1 MIENTKASNNS
12 EVPKEIADFVRQ
24 HFSSVSSLEVFL
36 FVRSLLPN
44 GITADDLGLEMRSNS
59 SHAANLLE
67 ELVKKGLLTSETQ
80 NGAKKYFCRTSGKEL
95 SDLYDRLSAVY
106 AQKRF
111 RIINLI
117 YESSLDKLKTF
128 ADAFKIGK

>member
-1 MIENTKASNNS
+1 MLENTKNPNNS

-24 HFSSVSSLEVFL
+24 NFSSVSSLEVFL
-36 FVRSLLPN
+36 LVRSLLPA
-44 GITADDLGLEMRSNS
+44 GITAEDLGLEMRSNS

-67 ELVKKGLLTSETQ
+67 ELVKKGLLTSENQ
-80 NGAKKYFCRTSGKEL
+80 QGIKKYFCRTNGKDL
-95 SDLYDRLSAVY
+95 SDLCDRLSAVY
-106 AQKRF
+106 NQKRF

-128 ADAFKIGK
+128 ADAFKIRK